1 MQWYETVLDNI
12 EGKTTY
18 SHKTL
23 IDEFKILKP
32 DLSDS
37 TYHWALAALVHS
49 GKLTRMGYDS
59 YALSTGEPKEEYVPN
74 YSETSLQLIKL
85 ISEKYPYIQF
95 TVFETVL
102 MNDFLNHLIAQNT
115 IFVQVEKESSI
126 YVFRF
131 LQEIGYTNIMYKP
144 TKKDFNLY
152 WSKDCVIITD
162 LISEAPLRRDK
173 SHSIM
178 LEKMLVDMSADKLIA
193 STFSKAE
200 FPDICEQVQSRY
212 LIDKVRMLR
221 YARRRNRQKVMIEYL
236 EGRVEENAIT

>member
-12 EGKTTY
+12 EGKKIY

-23 IDEFKILKP
+23 IAELKILKP
-32 DLSDS
+32 DLSDN
-37 TYHWALAALVHS
+37 TYHWALTALVRS
-49 GKLTRMGYDS
+49 GRLTRIGYDS
-59 YALSTGEPKEEYVPN
+59 YALSTDVPKEEYVPN
-74 YSETSLQLIKL
+74 YSDASLQLIKL
-85 ISEKYPYIQF
+85 ISEKYPYVQF

-102 MNDFLNHLIAQNT
+102 MNDYLNHLISQNT

-126 YVFRF
+126 YIFRF
-131 LQEIGYTNIMYKP
+131 LQENGYTDIMYKP
-144 TKKDFNLY
+144 NKKDFNLY

-162 LISEAPLRRDK
+162 LISEAPLRRDD

-178 LEKMLVDMSADKLIA
+178 LEKMLVDMLADKLIA

-200 FPDICEQVQSRY
+200 LPDICEQVQSRY

-221 YARRRNRQKVMIEYL
+221 YARRRNRQKVLIEYL
-236 EGRVEENAIT
+236 ERNKIENAIS